1 MQAPPV
7 YSPSVRYHAGNA
19 MIAMLDAL
27 VRALS
32 QMVSPEFRAILW
44 KAVAYALVLI
54 VLIAVDVERL
64 SAGLA
69 SVGEGMG
76 GWGLGGQMHAA
87 LVVLAW
93 ILSVAAGIGIV
104 IGSIFLIPAFTAL
117 VGSFFVDDIAL
128 AVERRYYPHEPA

>member
-44 KAVAYALVLI
+44 KSVAYALVLI
-54 VLIAVDVERL
+54 VLIAVGV
-64 SAGLA
+64 AGLGRRELGRGRA
-69 SVGEGMG
+69 GWLDARGTGRARVDPLRRCGNWDRHRVDIPDAGRHRPG
-76 GWGLGGQMHAA
+76 GKL
-87 LVVLAW
+87 L
-93 ILSVAAGIGIV
+93 
-104 IGSIFLIPAFTAL
+104 
-117 VGSFFVDDIAL
+117 
-128 AVERRYYPHEPA
+128 RR